1 MKLDSHA
8 IKISLV
14 AAVLMA
20 GGVVRIYRLHKTF
33 R

>member
-14 AAVLMA
+14 AAVLM

-33 R
+33 H